1 LLGGKVAGKEVVL
14 NTTNSKLV
22 AKLNVKVKLKIRA
35 NPLCK
40 WVKDNRISSSSSL
53 DIEVSPTLYVKKD
66 PILLDFIEK
75 ITDLRPSKVV
85 ASASAEAAVVAMAS
99 TFRGEI
105 VKKCKNHLKRNFF
118 RESSLKLKDIEQDL
132 PEVLTMICGVFFDN
146 SAELECDESTLDAV
160 IDVYNEKGL
169 TLWSFIYGVTVLVFS
184 FEPFLLTHLAPAFSF
199 GSNDYLDEFTW
210 VLRKFMVSSP
220 ATKKKFAK
228 IKQSD
233 AVFDQDPDEPLSHFC
248 ERFNGNEDYIKIRDF
263 FENHDDA

>member
-1 LLGGKVAGKEVVL
+1 
-14 NTTNSKLV
+14 
-22 AKLNVKVKLKIRA
+22 
-35 NPLCK
+35 
-40 WVKDNRISSSSSL
+40 
-53 DIEVSPTLYVKKD
+53 
-66 PILLDFIEK
+66 
-75 ITDLRPSKVV
+75 
-85 ASASAEAAVVAMAS
+85 
-99 TFRGEI
+99 
-105 VKKCKNHLKRNFF
+105 
-118 RESSLKLKDIEQDL
+118 
-132 PEVLTMICGVFFDN
+132 
-146 SAELECDESTLDAV
+146 V

>member
-85 ASASAEAAVVAMAS
+85 ASAS
-99 TFRGEI
+99 
-105 VKKCKNHLKRNFF
+105 
-118 RESSLKLKDIEQDL
+118 
-132 PEVLTMICGVFFDN
+132 VL
-146 SAELECDESTLDAV
+146 L
-160 IDVYNEKGL
+160 
-169 TLWSFIYGVTVLVFS
+169 
-184 FEPFLLTHLAPAFSF
+184 FLAL
-199 GSNDYLDEFTW
+199 
-210 VLRKFMVSSP
+210 
-220 ATKKKFAK
+220 
-228 IKQSD
+228 
-233 AVFDQDPDEPLSHFC
+233 
-248 ERFNGNEDYIKIRDF
+248 
-263 FENHDDA
+263 